1 MKQQT
6 NDIRKIDII
15 ILILFAIVMGIVS
28 YERIKTFTLDRDETL
43 PTNVRTLSHD
53 ARSKQLKL

>member
-6 NDIRKIDII
+6 NDIRKIDVI
-15 ILILFAIVMGIVS
+15 ILILFAIVMGMVS
-28 YERIKTFTLDRDETL
+28 YDRLKTFTLDRDETL

-53 ARSKQLKL
+53 AR

>member
-6 NDIRKIDII
+6 NDIRKIDLI
-15 ILILFAIVMGIVS
+15 ILILFAIVMGTVS
-28 YERIKTFTLDRDETL
+28 YDRAKIFTIDRDETL

-53 ARSKQLKL
+53 ARPRS